1 MMFAHLADCHLGGW
15 REPKLRAVNTKAFA
29 SAVDYCIEA
38 KTDFVIISGDLF
50 NSSIP
55 AMDCLKT
62 AVDKLRQLKERHIP
76 VYIIAGSHD
85 FSPSGKTMLD
95 VLESAGLVINVCKG
109 EETTDGKLKLKF
121 TFDKNTGAKITGLL
135 GKKGGLEKNYFY
147 SLDREELEKREK
159 VFKIFMFHSA
169 LTELKTKDM
178 AEMDSMPVS
187 LLPKGF
193 NYYAGGHV
201 HIVDKQSLPGY
212 QHIVYPG
219 PLFPN
224 SFSELEKLKHG
235 SFVIFKDHEP
245 MHLKIEPNPV
255 ISITLDCSNKTPAET
270 EELIMKEFEGMKTK
284 DAIITI
290 RLSGVL
296 GSGKQTEI
304 RFKEIFDRLYATG
317 AYFVMKNTNK
327 LSSKE
332 FQEIK
337 ASKSSIEEIEESTIS
352 EHAGQLGIFNADKER
367 ELAKE
372 MIRVLS
378 ADKDEGEKSADF
390 EKRIK
395 ADVDALLQI

>member
-1 MMFAHLADCHLGGW
+1 MIFAHLADCHLGGW

-29 SAVDYCIEA
+29 SVIDYCIEA
-38 KTDFVIISGDLF
+38 KTDFIIISGDLF
-50 NSSIP
+50 NNSLP
-55 AMDCLKT
+55 AMDCLKV

-76 VYIIAGSHD
+76 VYMIAGSHD

-95 VLESAGLVINVCKG
+95 VLESAGLITNVCRG
-109 EETTDGKLKLKF
+109 EETADGKLKLKF
-121 TFDKNTGAKITGLL
+121 TIDKNTGTKITGLL

-147 SLDREELEKREK
+147 NLDREELEKREK
-159 VFKIFMFHSA
+159 TFKIFMFHSA
-169 LTELKTKDM
+169 ITELKTKDM
-178 AEMDSMPVS
+178 GEMESMPIS

-212 QHIVYPG
+212 LHVVYPG
-219 PLFPN
+219 PVFPN

-235 SFVIFKDHEP
+235 SFVVFKDHDA
-245 MHLKIEPNPV
+245 MHLKVEPYPV
-255 ISITLDCSNKTPAET
+255 ISIILDCENKTPAEV
-270 EELIMKEFEGMKTK
+270 EDMIMKELEGKNLK

-296 GSGKQTEI
+296 SSGKQTEI
-304 RFKEIFDRLYATG
+304 RFKEIFDKLYAAG

-337 ASKSSIEEIEESTIS
+337 VSKNSVEEIEESTIN
-352 EHAGQLGIFNADKER
+352 EHAGQLGIFSIDKER

-372 MIRVLS
+372 LIRILS
-378 ADKDEGEKSADF
+378 VDKDEGEKSADF

-395 ADVDALLQI
+395 ADVDALLKI

>member
-1 MMFAHLADCHLGGW
+1 MIFAHLADCHLGGW
-15 REPKLRAVNTKAFA
+15 REPKLRAVNAKAFV
-29 SAVDYCIEA
+29 SVIDYCIEA

-50 NSSIP
+50 NNSLP
-55 AMDCLKT
+55 AMDCLKI

-76 VYIIAGSHD
+76 VYTIAGSHD

-95 VLESAGLVINVCKG
+95 VLESAGLTINVCKG
-109 EETTDGKLKLKF
+109 EDIGGKLKLKF
-121 TFDKNTGAKITGLL
+121 TIDKNTGAKITGLL

-147 SLDREELEKREK
+147 NLDREELEKREK
-159 VFKIFMFHSA
+159 TFKIFMFHSA

-178 AEMDSMPVS
+178 ADMDSMPVS

-201 HIVDKQSLPGY
+201 HIIDKQSFPGY
-212 QHIVYPG
+212 LKIVYPG

-224 SFSELEKLKHG
+224 SFSELEKLKRG
-235 SFVIFKDHEP
+235 SFVIFRDHDA
-245 MHLKIEPNPV
+245 MHLKVEPYPV
-255 ISITLDCSNKTPAET
+255 ISIVLDCDNKTPAEA
-270 EELIMKEFEGMKTK
+270 EEMIMKELEGVKLK
-284 DAIITI
+284 DMIITI
-290 RLSGVL
+290 RLGGVL
-296 GSGKQTEI
+296 GSGKPSEI
-304 RFKEIFDRLYATG
+304 RFKEIFDKLHEAG

-327 LSSKE
+327 LGSKE

-337 ASKSSIEEIEESTIS
+337 VSKNSVEEIEESTIN

-372 MIRVLS
+372 MIRTLCTE
-378 ADKDEGEKSADF
+378 KDEGEKTADF